1 MRDRGER
8 RAKDKAK
15 ALRKKKIS
23 DSYFSCLYW
32 ERSYY
37 DNLHQYSKNKI
48 HCSCYM
54 CRMKTNNKGKNKKLY
69 PGTKNWKHSD
79 LIKILRLEEQ
89 LDE

>member
-8 RAKDKAK
+8 RAKDIAK

-23 DSYFSCLYW
+23 DSYW
-32 ERSYY
+32 EGHSYY
-37 DNLHQYSKNKI
+37 NNLHQYSKNKI

-69 PGTKNWKHSD
+69 PGCKNWKHSD